1 MARSTI
7 LNLCMLLLLIAN
19 DLSWTMFSPN
29 KNFTTKTLSSVNEKV
44 LIFYSVNE
52 KVLIF
57 YSVNEKQLVFNS
69 VNEKQLVF
77 YSVNEKVLIFYS
89 MNENSILLIYFIFL
103 EFTNFLITYNFMVSA
118 FTNLVF
124 YGFSNKSKRDCV
136 ENSALFF
143 KMASLLFMNP
153 VH

>member
-1 MARSTI
+1 MMARSTI

-52 KVLIF
+52 K
-57 YSVNEKQLVFNS
+57 QLVFYS

-124 YGFSNKSKRDCV
+124 SMDFQISPRETALRTVRYFSKWCPCYS
-136 ENSALFF
+136 
-143 KMASLLFMNP
+143 
-153 VH
+153 

>member
-1 MARSTI
+1 MMARSTI

-44 LIFYSVNE
+44 LIFY
-52 KVLIF
+52 
-57 YSVNEKQLVFNS
+57 S

-124 YGFSNKSKRDCV
+124 SMD
-136 ENSALFF
+136 F
-143 KMASLLFMNP
+143 K
-153 VH
+153 